1 MEIITDRLLIR
12 ELKPE
17 DEEAFIGM
25 ASDGSLTDIFG
36 DCRNCRQW
44 MGGWIREARALCE
57 AGDPF
62 RDYLAYSLETRED
75 HVVIGSVGST
85 YYEDAGQVG
94 VTYFIGAACRGR
106 GYMTEALRAFA
117 AHLLRTYPLEALC
130 ATVRAANPASGRV
143 LEKAGF
149 LRTGTRPYQD
159 LHDSREELY
168 HFYRLTRDLLLEKGG
183 MPWDL

>member
-62 RDYLAYSLETRED
+62 RDYLAYAVETRED
-75 HVVIGSVGST
+75 HAVIGSVGST

-94 VTYFIGAACRGR
+94 VTYFLGAAYRGR
-106 GYMTEALRAFA
+106 GYMTEALWGSSLS
-117 AHLLRTYPLEALC
+117 LLRSSISL
-130 ATVRAANPASGRV
+130 S
-143 LEKAGF
+143 
-149 LRTGTRPYQD
+149 
-159 LHDSREELY
+159 
-168 HFYRLTRDLLLEKGG
+168 
-183 MPWDL
+183 

>member
-62 RDYLAYSLETRED
+62 RDYLAYALETRED

-130 ATVRAANPASGRV
+130 ATVR
-143 LEKAGF
+143 EKAGF

-183 MPWDL
+183 TPWDL

>member
-62 RDYLAYSLETRED
+62 RDYLAYALETRED

-106 GYMTEALRAFA
+106 GVPGMPPA
-117 AHLLRTYPLEALC
+117 AAM
-130 ATVRAANPASGRV
+130 GR
-143 LEKAGF
+143 AGF
-149 LRTGTRPYQD
+149 AWETGVIECSSHRIKCAWLPSSLPFGGGNARPLR
-159 LHDSREELY
+159 
-168 HFYRLTRDLLLEKGG
+168 
-183 MPWDL
+183 

>member
-62 RDYLAYSLETRED
+62 RDYLAYALETRED

-94 VTYFIGAACRGR
+94 VTDFIGAA
-106 GYMTEALRAFA
+106 
-117 AHLLRTYPLEALC
+117 
-130 ATVRAANPASGRV
+130 
-143 LEKAGF
+143 
-149 LRTGTRPYQD
+149 
-159 LHDSREELY
+159 
-168 HFYRLTRDLLLEKGG
+168 
-183 MPWDL
+183 